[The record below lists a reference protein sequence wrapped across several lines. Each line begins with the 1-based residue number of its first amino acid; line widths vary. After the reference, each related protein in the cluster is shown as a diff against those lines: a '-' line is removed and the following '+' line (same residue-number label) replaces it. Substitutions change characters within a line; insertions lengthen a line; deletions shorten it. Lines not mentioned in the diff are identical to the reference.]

1 MAQPDI
7 PQVTLDY
14 AFTLRI
20 DSGGRI
26 EFEGQMRSRVFEP
39 AAGGEI
45 FGPKLQG
52 RVVPQ
57 SGGDFASNDLS
68 DSHLMLQASD
78 GTWIYMNMLG
88 YEHNETEGG
97 SAYFRVAPY
106 FDAPRGP
113 HEWLAKTVFIGT
125 AERHSNPAHTLIHCY
140 EVL

>member
-1 MAQPDI
+1 MAQPDV
-7 PQVTLDY
+7 PQVNLDY
-14 AFTLRI
+14 AFSLRI

-26 EFEGQMRSRVFEP
+26 EFEGQMRSRAFEP

-45 FGPKLQG
+45 WGPKLQG

-57 SGGDFASNDLS
+57 SGGDFGSNDLT
-68 DSHLMLQASD
+68 DQHLMLQASD
-78 GTWIYMNMLG
+78 GTWLYMNLLG

-97 SAYFRVAPY
+97 ESYFRVAPY
-106 FDAPRGP
+106 FDAPSGP

-125 AERHSNPAHTLIHCY
+125 GERHSNPAHTIIHCY

>member
-7 PQVTLDY
+7 PLVTLDY
-14 AFTLRI
+14 AFSIRI

-26 EFEGQMRSRVFEP
+26 AFEGEMRSRTFEP
-39 AAGGEI
+39 AMGGEVW
-45 FGPKLQG
+45 GPKLQG

-57 SGGDFASNDLS
+57 SGGDFGTNDLS
-68 DSHLMLQASD
+68 ESHLMLQASD
-78 GTWIYMNMLG
+78 GTWVYMNLLG
-88 YEHNETEGG
+88 YEHGETEDG
-97 SAYFRVAPY
+97 APYFRVAPY

-125 AERHSNPAHTLIHCY
+125 GERHDNPAHTIIHCY